1 MLFEQQLRLDSIMT
15 KQITGIC
22 LLLLTLTGFNAAAA
36 DPDSNAVIKQSLA
49 MALPGITP
57 DQIKA
62 SPMQGVSE
70 VLVGPRLFYVSN
82 DGKYLLTGGII
93 DLNTRKDIGE
103 ERRKGIRLD
112 AINKIGIDNMIVFPA
127 EKERH
132 TITVFTD
139 LDCGYCRK
147 LHKEIDQF
155 NAEGITVRYLMFP
168 RAGIGSPSY
177 DKAVSVWCS
186 DDRAAALTLAKAGG
200 EITPRKC
207 DNPVKDEYEL
217 GGMLGVTGTPAL
229 ILDNGELLPGY
240 VPAKRLA
247 KALDNPS

>member
-1 MLFEQQLRLDSIMT
+1 MT
-15 KQITGIC
+15 KQIAGLC
-22 LLLLTLTGFNAAAA
+22 LLLLTLPVFNAAAG
-36 DPDSNAVIKQSLA
+36 PDSHAAITQSLGKV
-49 MALPGITP
+49 LPGVTP
-57 DQIKA
+57 DEIKP

-70 VLVGPRLFYVSN
+70 VLVGPRLLYISN
-82 DGKYLLTGGII
+82 DGRYLLQGSLI
-93 DLNTRKDIGE
+93 DLETRKDISE

-112 AINKIGIDNMIVFPA
+112 AINKVGTDNMIVFPA

-177 DKAVSVWCS
+177 DKAVSVWCA
-186 DDRAAALTLAKAGG
+186 DDRRAALTHAKLG
-200 EITPRKC
+200 EDVAPRKC
-207 DNPVKDEYEL
+207 DNPVKDQYEL
-217 GGMLGVTGTPAL
+217 GEQLGVTGTPAL

-247 KALDNPS
+247 QALDAHS

>member
-1 MLFEQQLRLDSIMT
+1 MT
-15 KQITGIC
+15 KQIAGIC
-22 LLLLTLTGFNAAAA
+22 LLFLILPGFNAAA
-36 DPDSNAVIKQSLA
+36 DPDSHAAIQQSLSKV
-49 MALPGITP
+49 LPGITP
-57 DQIKA
+57 DKITP
-62 SPMQGVSE
+62 SPIPGVSE
-70 VLVGPRLFYVSN
+70 VLVGPRLFYISD
-82 DGKYLLTGGII
+82 DGKYLLQGSLI
-93 DLNTRKDIGE
+93 DLDTRKDISE

-112 AINKIGIDNMIVFPA
+112 AINKVGIDNMIVFPA

-168 RAGIGSPSY
+168 RAGVGSPSY
-177 DKAVSVWCS
+177 DKAVSVWCA
-186 DDRAAALTLAKAGG
+186 DDRRAALTHAKAGE

-207 DNPVKDEYEL
+207 DNPVKDQYEL
-217 GGMLGVTGTPAL
+217 GGQLGVTGTPAL

-247 KALDNPS
+247 KALDNPA

>member
-1 MLFEQQLRLDSIMT
+1 MT
-15 KQITGIC
+15 KPIAGIC
-22 LLLLTLTGFNAAAA
+22 LLLLTITGFNATAAE
-36 DPDSNAVIKQSLA
+36 PDSHTAIKQSLA
-49 MALPGITP
+49 KVLPGVTP
-57 DQIKA
+57 DTIKP

-70 VLVGPRLFYVSN
+70 VLVGPRLFYISD
-82 DGKYLLTGGII
+82 DGRYLLQGSLI
-93 DLNTRKDIGE
+93 DLETRKDISE

-112 AINKIGIDNMIVFPA
+112 AINKVGSDNMIVFPA

-139 LDCGYCRK
+139 IDCGYCRK

-168 RAGIGSPSY
+168 RSGINTPSY
-177 DKAVSVWCS
+177 DKAVSVWCA
-186 DDRAAALTLAKAGG
+186 DDRRAALTLAKAG
-200 EITPRKC
+200 EDIAARKC
-207 DNPVKDEYEL
+207 DNPVQDQYEL
-217 GGMLGVTGTPAL
+217 GSMLGVTGTPAL

-247 KALDNPS
+247 QALDSSS

>member
-1 MLFEQQLRLDSIMT
+1 MNKPIA
-15 KQITGIC
+15 GIC
-22 LLLLTLTGFNAAAA
+22 LLLLALTACNADAAGSDTNAA
-36 DPDSNAVIKQSLA
+36 IKQSLA
-49 MALPGITP
+49 KVLPGVTP
-57 DQIKA
+57 DEIRP

-70 VLVGPRLFYVSN
+70 VLVGPRLFYISN
-82 DGKYLLTGGII
+82 DGKYLLQGSLI
-93 DLNTRKDIGE
+93 DLETRKDISE
-103 ERRKGIRLD
+103 ERRKEIRLA
-112 AINKIGIDNMIVFPA
+112 AINEVGSDNMIVFPA

-139 LDCGYCRK
+139 IDCGYCRK

-168 RAGIGSPSY
+168 RSGIDSPSF
-177 DKAVSVWCS
+177 DKAVSVWCA
-186 DDRAAALTLAKAGG
+186 DDRRTALTRAKAG
-200 EITPRKC
+200 EKITPRKC
-207 DNPVKDEYEL
+207 DNPVKDQYEL

-247 KALDNPS
+247 QALDGSS

>member
-1 MLFEQQLRLDSIMT
+1 MT
-15 KQITGIC
+15 RQIAGIC
-22 LLLLTLTGFNAAAA
+22 VLLLALTGFNVLAAEPDPNAA
-36 DPDSNAVIKQSLA
+36 LKQALA
-49 MALPGITP
+49 LALPGITP
-57 DQIKA
+57 DQIKP

-112 AINKIGIDNMIVFPA
+112 AISKVGTDNMIIFPA

-168 RAGIGSPSY
+168 RAGVGSPSY

-186 DDRAAALTLAKAGG
+186 DDRRAALTHAKNGD
-200 EITPRKC
+200 EIPPRKC
-207 DNPVKDEYEL
+207 TNPVKEQYEL

-240 VPAKRLA
+240 VPATRLA